1 MTLSQA
7 WLCSAR
13 ARSPGSS
20 CGGQIEGS
28 STQAGFQ
35 LNLLDIYSDHFCWIF
50 RFSRCALQY
59 LPVTGATGQLAQHF
73 GNLWCAHLQTGLKL
87 YLRSELSSVL
97 NTQYSLWSPQI
108 KYLYCHFMG
117 VPSRGYSFCTSA
129 AASVMTQF
137 QIVIG
142 WYTSILREIFW
153 LRWRWAVDHS
163 TIYILCPLFAELQG
177 GKYSNRSWG
186 EIYSWPI

>member
-35 LNLLDIYSDHFCWIF
+35 LKLLDIYSDHFCWIF

-97 NTQYSLWSPQI
+97 NSQYSLWSPQI

-117 VPSRGYSFCTSA
+117 ALSRGYSFCTSA
-129 AASVMTQF
+129 AASVMTQL
-137 QIVIG
+137 
-142 WYTSILREIFW
+142 SISDCDW
-153 LRWRWAVDHS
+153 LVYFNLARDLLTKMEVSCWSLHNLHFVSFDFEVLVS
-163 TIYILCPLFAELQG
+163 L
-177 GKYSNRSWG
+177 
-186 EIYSWPI
+186 